1 MASKG
6 RLLVL
11 GALSFIGMFCFR
23 ADEQGRT
30 MVAPTTETPHLR
42 NSFKD
47 HEVHRRIHEFERSL
61 SEEPVQHVATEHVAV
76 ENVAIEHVA
85 TEHVA
90 TENVATENVAIE
102 NVATEHVHES
112 NIADDIDTNPAD
124 DVATNPMDDLT
135 VDVPRFE
142 EIHVTL
148 RILMNSTFNPYAQIV
163 KHTDCL
169 AECERRIFDAYI
181 R

>member
-6 RLLVL
+6 RLFVL

-30 MVAPTTETPHLR
+30 VVAPTTETPHLR

-47 HEVHRRIHEFERSL
+47 HEVHRRIHEFERPL
-61 SEEPVQHVATEHVAV
+61 SEEPVQHVATE
-76 ENVAIEHVA
+76 NI
-85 TEHVA
+85 A
-90 TENVATENVAIE
+90 TENVATENVA
-102 NVATEHVHES
+102 TEHVDES
-112 NIADDIDTNPAD
+112 NSAVDTNTADDIDTNPAD
-124 DVATNPMDDLT
+124 DIDTNPVDDLST
-135 VDVPRFE
+135 FDVPRFE

>member
-6 RLLVL
+6 RLFVL

-30 MVAPTTETPHLR
+30 VVAPTTETPHLR

-47 HEVHRRIHEFERSL
+47 HEIHRRIHEFERSL
-61 SEEPVQHVATEHVAV
+61 SEEPVQHVATE
-76 ENVAIEHVA
+76 
-85 TEHVA
+85 
-90 TENVATENVAIE
+90 NVATE

-112 NIADDIDTNPAD
+112 NSAVESIPADDIGTNPAD
-124 DVATNPMDDLT
+124 DVATNPVDDLI

-148 RILMNSTFNPYAQIV
+148 RILVNSTFNPYAQIV